1 MSNKIL
7 KIIFSLLICQAAGL
21 IGAIFNSTAVKT
33 WYVHINKPGFTP
45 PNWIFGPVWITLYL
59 LMGISL
65 FLVWNAEINTK
76 VKQAALV
83 LFFIQLILNILWSYF
98 FFYLQSPLY
107 GLIEIVILLIF
118 IIFTMLRFFTIR
130 PLAGFLLVPYVL
142 WVGFAAVLNYSIW
155 QLNR

>member
-7 KIIFSLLICQAAGL
+7 KIIFSLLICQLAGL

-33 WYVHINKPGFTP
+33 WYAHINKPGFTP

-83 LFFIQLILNILWSYF
+83 VFFIQLVLNTLWSYF

-118 IIFTMLRFFTIR
+118 IIFTMLRFFPIR

>member
-1 MSNKIL
+1 
-7 KIIFSLLICQAAGL
+7 L
-21 IGAIFNSTAVKT
+21 IGAVFNSTAVKT
-33 WYVHINKPGFTP
+33 WYAHIDKPGFTP

-76 VKQAALV
+76 VKQTALI
-83 LFFIQLILNILWSYF
+83 LFFIQLILNTLWSYF

-107 GLIEIVILLIF
+107 GLMEIVILLIF
-118 IIFTMLRFFTIR
+118 IVFTMLKFFPIR
-130 PLAGFLLVPYVL
+130 PLAGFLLLPYML

>member
-1 MSNKIL
+1 MSNKLL
-7 KIIFSLLICQAAGL
+7 KIIFSLLICQLAGL
-21 IGAIFNSTAVKT
+21 IGAFFNSTAVKT
-33 WYVHINKPGFTP
+33 WYVHINKPGFSP

-65 FLVWNAEINTK
+65 FLVWNAEIDTK
-76 VKQAALV
+76 AKQKALA
-83 LFFIQLILNILWSYF
+83 LFFIQLILNTLWSYF

-118 IIFTMLRFFTIR
+118 IIFTMLRFFMIR

-142 WVGFAAVLNYSIW
+142 WVGFATVLNYSLW

>member
-1 MSNKIL
+1 L
-7 KIIFSLLICQAAGL
+7 AGL
-21 IGAIFNSTAVKT
+21 IGAFFNSTAVKT
-33 WYVHINKPGFTP
+33 WYAHINKPGFTP

-76 VKQAALV
+76 VKQTALIF
-83 LFFIQLILNILWSYF
+83 FFIQLILNTLWSYF
-98 FFYLQSPLY
+98 FFYLHSPLY
-107 GLIEIVILLIF
+107 GLIEIVILLVF
-118 IIFTMLRFFTIR
+118 IILTMVRFFPIR